1 MSSETQTIDT
11 TADNETR
18 TSDQTMATGRE
29 LRIYKL
35 KRQLRRHTSNLLTTI
50 GLAIVVFPMF
60 WMVSSAVRPEAAMFT
75 RPASLLPPE
84 FTLVHFEK
92 VLFQSDFT
100 TYFINSTIV
109 ALGVVLLTTV
119 SATLGGYGL
128 ARINIPKKQTF
139 ARMILFGYMFPA
151 ILLAIPMFIF
161 WNELGIINSYIGLI
175 LAETGVALPFSLW
188 MMWKFFQTVPE
199 SLEEA
204 AQMAGA
210 TRFRAFYEIAL
221 PVAKPGIVA
230 IAIFSFAGSWNAYTF
245 PKIIMVDTQMWPLT
259 IGLYS
264 FTVQES
270 ILWGQL
276 MAASVLTLLP
286 PFLFIFVLQKYL
298 ITGFSTGGW

>member
-1 MSSETQTIDT
+1 
-11 TADNETR
+11 
-18 TSDQTMATGRE
+18 
-29 LRIYKL
+29 
-35 KRQLRRHTSNLLTTI
+35 
-50 GLAIVVFPMF
+50 
-60 WMVSSAVRPEAAMFT
+60 
-75 RPASLLPPE
+75 
-84 FTLVHFEK
+84 
-92 VLFQSDFT
+92 
-100 TYFINSTIV
+100 V
-109 ALGVVLLTTV
+109 ALGVVFLTTV

-128 ARINIPKKQTF
+128 ARIDIPRKQSF

-245 PKIIMVDTQMWPLT
+245 PRIIMVDTEMWPLT

-298 ITGFSTGGW
+298 LAGFGSGGW